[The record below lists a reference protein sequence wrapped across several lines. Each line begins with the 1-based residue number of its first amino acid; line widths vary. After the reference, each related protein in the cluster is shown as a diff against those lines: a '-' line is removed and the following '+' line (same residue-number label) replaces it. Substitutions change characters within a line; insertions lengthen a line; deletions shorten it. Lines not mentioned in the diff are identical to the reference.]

1 MSKHTG
7 GVLRNFVVVFRRDI
21 CREHSQMRR
30 RNCLTT
36 EAANSLSAAAGPEKS
51 TTRNPIANL
60 SSDGATAGLA

>member
-7 GVLRNFVVVFRRDI
+7 GVLRNFVMGFHVDI

-30 RNCLTT
+30 RNCPMS
-36 EAANSLSAAAGPEKS
+36 EAANSLSAAASREKS

-60 SSDGATAGLA
+60 SSDEATAGLA